1 MFKLSQYSTKERS
14 YILYD
19 VANSAFILTI
29 VTVLFPLYY
38 QSVAAGIENRTQ
50 VFAFVTSGIALSIAI
65 MSPIVGALANYKGNK
80 RRFFLVFFITGL
92 SGGFGLIIPGLS
104 WVTLLAIFV
113 IAEFG
118 YGMSNVIYDAFL
130 VDVTSDERMD
140 EVSAAGYGWGYI
152 GSMIPFMIGIIP
164 YGLVT
169 LGFLDGRFEYWTIVF
184 AFSLSL
190 AWWGLYT
197 IPMLR
202 DVHQTYE
209 APASKKPVVDALK
222 GIGQTF
228 KEIRQYKY
236 IVLFMLA
243 YLLYIDVVN
252 TVIRLATTLGTELGV
267 GVTTLL
273 GVVILVQLIGFPS
286 AILYGK
292 LANQWGGKTMI
303 YFGIGIYIIT
313 IYLTFLINE
322 DRTYLMWIIGSLVGT
337 AQGGIQSISRSYF
350 ARMLPLNKANE
361 FFGFF
366 SVFGKFA
373 GILSPFLI
381 GLVIASMGPNF
392 AVIMLLFPLLLGAL
406 LLFFVKPDQQEK
418 LLKP

>member
-1 MFKLSQYSTKERS
+1 MFKLSNYSVKERS

-38 QSVAAGIENRTQ
+38 QSVAANIENRTQ
-50 VFAFVTSGIALSIAI
+50 IFAFVTSGIALTIAI
-65 MSPIVGALANYKGNK
+65 ASPVVGALANYKGNK
-80 RRFFLVFFITGL
+80 RKFFLLFFLIGL
-92 SGGFGLIIPGLS
+92 IGGFGLILPGLS

-113 IAEFG
+113 IAELG

-130 VDVTSDERMD
+130 VDVASEDRMD
-140 EVSAAGYGWGYI
+140 IVSSAGYGWGYI

-169 LGFLDGRFEYWTIVF
+169 LGFLDSSYEYLSIVF
-184 AFSLSL
+184 AFTLSLS
-190 AWWGLYT
+190 WWGFYT
-197 IPMLR
+197 IPLLKN
-202 DVHQTYE
+202 VHQTYE
-209 APASKKPVVDALK
+209 SKASTKPIRDAFK
-222 GIGQTF
+222 SIGQTF

-236 IVLFMLA
+236 IVIFMIA

-286 AILYGK
+286 AIYYGK
-292 LANQWGGKTMI
+292 LTKRFGGKTMI
-303 YFGIGIYIIT
+303 YVGILVYAVT
-313 IYLTFLINE
+313 IFLTFLINE
-322 DRTYLMWIIGSLVGT
+322 DRTWLMWVIGGLVGT

-350 ARMLPLNKANE
+350 AKMLPLEKANE

-381 GLVIASMGPNF
+381 GLVISTMGPNF
-392 AVIMLLFPLLLGAL
+392 AVIMLILPLSLGAL
-406 LLFFVKPDQQEK
+406 LLFFVKPEIQEK
-418 LLKP
+418 LLEQ

>member
-1 MFKLSQYSTKERS
+1 MFSLSNYSLKEKS

-38 QSVAAGIENRTQ
+38 QTVAASVDNRTQ
-50 VFAFVTSGIALSIAI
+50 IFAFVTSGIALTIAI
-65 MSPIVGALANYKGNK
+65 MSPIVGALANYQGNK
-80 RRFFLVFFITGL
+80 RRFFFIFFLVGII
-92 SGGFGLIIPGLS
+92 GGFGLIIPGLS
-104 WVTLLAIFV
+104 WVTLLTIFV

-130 VDVTSDERMD
+130 VDVTDESRMD
-140 EVSAAGYGWGYI
+140 LVSSAGYGWGYI
-152 GSMIPFMIGIIP
+152 GSMVPFMIGIIP
-164 YGLVT
+164 YALVT
-169 LGFLDGRFEYWTIVF
+169 LGFIDAAFEYPSIVF
-184 AFSLSL
+184 AFVLALS
-190 AWWGLYT
+190 WWGFFT
-197 IPMLR
+197 IPLLKNVQQTYVAPPTKTPLR
-202 DVHQTYE
+202 D
-209 APASKKPVVDALK
+209 SLK
-222 GIGQTF
+222 SIGRTF

-236 IVLFMLA
+236 IVIFMIA

-273 GVVILVQLIGFPS
+273 GVVIIVQLIGFPS
-286 AILYGK
+286 AIIYGK
-292 LANQWGGKTMI
+292 FAKKYGGKRMI
-303 YFGIGIYIIT
+303 YFGIAVYAVT

-322 DRTYLMWIIGSLVGT
+322 DRTYLMWIIGGLVGT

-350 ARMLPLNKANE
+350 ARMLPLDKANE

-381 GLVIASMGPNF
+381 GLVIATMGPNF
-392 AVIMLLFPLLLGAL
+392 AVIILLGPLSLGAL
-406 LLFFVKPDQQEK
+406 LLFFVKPEKQEQ
-418 LLKP
+418 LLDV

>member
-1 MFKLSQYSTKERS
+1 MFRLSQYTLKEKS

-38 QSVAAGIENRTQ
+38 QSVAAHIDNRSQ
-50 VFAFVTSGIALSIAI
+50 IFAFVTSGIALTIAI

-80 RRFFLVFFITGL
+80 KRFFVLFFVMGL
-92 SGGFGLIIPGLS
+92 IGGFGLIIPGLS

-113 IAEFG
+113 IAELG

-130 VDVTSDERMD
+130 VDVTDESRMD
-140 EVSAAGYGWGYI
+140 LVSAAGYGWGYI
-152 GSMIPFMIGIIP
+152 GSMVPFMIGIIP
-164 YGLVT
+164 YAAVT
-169 LGFLDGRFEYWTIVF
+169 LGFLDASFEYLSIVF
-184 AFSLSL
+184 AFTLSL
-190 AWWGLYT
+190 GWWGFYT
-197 IPMLR
+197 MPLLKN
-202 DVHQTYE
+202 VSQTYE
-209 APASKKPVVDALK
+209 LMASKKPVRDAFRSIAK
-222 GIGQTF
+222 TF
-228 KEIRQYKY
+228 KDIRSYKY
-236 IVLFMLA
+236 IVLFMIA

-273 GVVILVQLIGFPS
+273 GVVIMVQLIGFPS
-286 AILYGK
+286 AILYGRLTK
-292 LANQWGGKTMI
+292 RFGGKRMI
-303 YFGIGIYIIT
+303 YFGILVYALT

-322 DRTYLMWIIGSLVGT
+322 DRTYLMWVVGFLVGT

-350 ARMLPLNKANE
+350 AKMLPLEKANE

-381 GLVIASMGPNF
+381 GLVIATLGPNA
-392 AVIMLLFPLLLGAL
+392 AVLMLIIPLSIGAL
-406 LLFFVKPDQQEK
+406 LLFFVKPEVQEK
-418 LLKP
+418 LLES

>member
-38 QSVAAGIENRTQ
+38 QTVAAGVENRTQ
-50 VFAFVTSGIALSIAI
+50 VFAFVTSAIALTIAV
-65 MSPIVGALANYKGNK
+65 MSPVVGALANYKGNK
-80 RRFFLVFFITGL
+80 RRFFFIFFIIGL
-92 SGGFGLIIPGLS
+92 VGGFGLIIPGLS

-130 VDVTSDERMD
+130 VDVTTEDRMD
-140 EVSAAGYGWGYI
+140 LISSAGYGWGYI

-164 YGLVT
+164 YALVT
-169 LGFLDGRFEYWTIVF
+169 LGFIDSSYEYISIVF
-184 AFSLSL
+184 AFTLALS
-190 AWWGLYT
+190 WWGFYT
-197 IPMLR
+197 IPLLKN
-202 DVHQTYE
+202 VHQTYE
-209 APASKKPVVDALK
+209 APASKKPVLDALK
-222 GIGQTF
+222 SIGQTI
-228 KEIRQYKY
+228 KEVRQYKY
-236 IVLFMLA
+236 IVIFMIA

-286 AILYGK
+286 AIIYGK
-292 LANQWGGKTMI
+292 FAKKYGGKTMI
-303 YFGIGIYIIT
+303 YFGIAVYVVT
-313 IYLTFLINE
+313 IFLTFLINE
-322 DRTYLMWIIGSLVGT
+322 DRTYLMWVIGGLVGT

-350 ARMLPLNKANE
+350 ARMLPMEKANE

-381 GLVIASMGPNF
+381 GLVITTMGPNF
-392 AVIMLLFPLLLGAL
+392 AVIILLGPLSLGAL
-406 LLFFVKPDQQEK
+406 LLFFVKPEKQEALLDQ
-418 LLKP
+418 

>member
-38 QSVAAGIENRTQ
+38 QSVAANIENRTQ
-50 VFAFVTSGIALSIAI
+50 IFAFVTSGIALTVAI

-80 RRFFLVFFITGL
+80 RRLFLIFFILGIV
-92 SGGFGLIIPGLS
+92 GGFGLIIPGLS

-130 VDVTSDERMD
+130 VDVTTDERMD
-140 EVSAAGYGWGYI
+140 QVSAAGYGWGYI
-152 GSMIPFMIGIIP
+152 GSMVPFMIGIIP
-164 YGLVT
+164 YALVT
-169 LGFLDGRFEYWTIVF
+169 LGFIDQSFEYISIVF
-184 AFSLSL
+184 AFTLSLS
-190 AWWGLYT
+190 WWGFYT
-197 IPMLR
+197 IPLLKN
-202 DVHQTYE
+202 VQQTYE
-209 APASKKPVVDALK
+209 APATQTPILDSLK
-222 GIGQTF
+222 SIGKTF
-228 KEIRQYKY
+228 KEVRQYKY
-236 IVLFMLA
+236 IVIFMIA

-292 LANQWGGKTMI
+292 FAKKYGGKSMI
-303 YFGIGIYIIT
+303 YFGIAVYAVT

-322 DRTYLMWIIGSLVGT
+322 DRTYLMWIIGGLVGT

-350 ARMLPLNKANE
+350 ARMLPLDKANE

-381 GLVIASMGPNF
+381 GLVIATMGPNF
-392 AVIMLLFPLLLGAL
+392 AVIILIGPLSLGAL
-406 LLFFVKPDQQEK
+406 LLFFVKPDKQVE
-418 LLKP
+418 LLDT

>member
-1 MFKLSQYSTKERS
+1 MFRLSQYSTKERS

-38 QSVAAGIENRTQ
+38 QSVAANVDNRTQ
-50 VFAFVTSGIALSIAI
+50 IFAFVTSGIALTIAI
-65 MSPIVGALANYKGNK
+65 MSPVVGALANYKGNK
-80 RRFFLVFFITGL
+80 RRLFLIFFLIGL
-92 SGGFGLIIPGLS
+92 VGGFGLILPGLS

-113 IAEFG
+113 IAELG

-130 VDVTSDERMD
+130 VDVTTDERMD
-140 EVSAAGYGWGYI
+140 QVSAAGYGWGYI

-169 LGFLDGRFEYWTIVF
+169 LGFLDASYEYLSIVF
-184 AFSLSL
+184 AFTLSL
-190 AWWGLYT
+190 AWWGFYT
-197 IPMLR
+197 IPLLKH
-202 DVHQTYE
+202 VHQTYE
-209 APASKKPVVDALK
+209 APASKKPVLDALK
-222 GIGQTF
+222 SIGQTF

-236 IVLFMLA
+236 IVIFMIA

-292 LANQWGGKTMI
+292 FAKRFGGKSMI
-303 YFGIGIYIIT
+303 YFGIVIYAIT

-322 DRTYLMWIIGSLVGT
+322 DRTYLMWIIGGLVGT

-350 ARMLPLNKANE
+350 ARMLPLDKANE

-381 GLVIASMGPNF
+381 GLVIATMGPNF
-392 AVIMLLFPLLLGAL
+392 AVIILLGPLSLGAL
-406 LLFFVKPDQQEK
+406 LLFFVKPEKQEA
-418 LLKP
+418 LLEQ